1 MNLEELK
8 KKMDEEHYIYD
19 DTLSTVLY
27 VALQLGRPLLIE
39 GAAGVGKTE
48 VAKVMAAA
56 LDRELVRLQCYE
68 GLDESKALYE
78 WNYQKQL
85 LSIQVNMNAQDREA
99 LTRSLFSDEYLL
111 ERPLLKSIRSEKPV
125 VLLID
130 EIDKADEEFE
140 AFLLELLSEM
150 QVTIPEVGT
159 IRANSVP
166 FVVLTSNRAR
176 PLSEALRRRC
186 AYLYIEYPD
195 MEKELAILRAKLPHV
210 DDRLCAQVALAVQ
223 KLRSNEVIL
232 KKPSIA
238 ETLDWAAALD
248 ALGIRELTPDAL
260 RKTAGFVLKN
270 NEDMAA
276 LARQTADKLDAMGIK
291 FKVVNVVDLVKLQS
305 AKENNEALSDEE
317 FAELFTEDKPVL
329 FAYHS
334 YARDVRGLI
343 YDRPNHD
350 NFNVHGYEEQG
361 STTTPYDMV
370 RVNNIDR
377 YELQAEALRMID
389 ADKYADKINELEAFR
404 QEAFQFAVDNGYDHP
419 DYTDWVYS
427 GVNTNKQGAV
437 SATAATAGDNE

>member
-1 MNLEELK
+1 MDIETLK
-8 KKMDEEHYIYD
+8 KKMDEAHYIYD
-19 DTLSTVLY
+19 DTLATVLA

-48 VAKVMAAA
+48 IAKVMASA
-56 LDRELVRLQCYE
+56 LDRDLVRLQCYE

-85 LSIQVNMNAQDREA
+85 LSIQVNMGKKDSET
-99 LTRSLFSDEYLL
+99 LTKDLFSDEYLL

-150 QVTIPEVGT
+150 QVSIPEVGT
-159 IRANSVP
+159 IRAKSVP

-186 AYLYIEYPD
+186 AYLYIQYPD

-210 DDRLCAQVALAVQ
+210 DDRLCAQVTLAVQ
-223 KLRSNEVIL
+223 KLRSNEAIL

-260 RKTAGFVLKN
+260 RQTAGFILKN
-270 NEDMAA
+270 SEDMEV
-276 LARQTADKLDAMGIK
+276 LAETD
-291 FKVVNVVDLVKLQS
+291 V
-305 AKENNEALSDEE
+305 
-317 FAELFTEDKPVL
+317 
-329 FAYHS
+329 HS
-334 YARDVRGLI
+334 HECGCGGSCGG
-343 YDRPNHD
+343 HH
-350 NFNVHGYEEQG
+350 HG
-361 STTTPYDMV
+361 
-370 RVNNIDR
+370 
-377 YELQAEALRMID
+377 
-389 ADKYADKINELEAFR
+389 
-404 QEAFQFAVDNGYDHP
+404 
-419 DYTDWVYS
+419 
-427 GVNTNKQGAV
+427 
-437 SATAATAGDNE
+437 

>member
-1 MNLEELK
+1 MNLAELK
-8 KKMDEEHYIYD
+8 SKMDQAHYIYD
-19 DTLSTVLY
+19 DTLATVLA
-27 VALQLGRPLLIE
+27 VALELGRPLLIE

-48 VAKVMAAA
+48 IAKVMASA

-85 LSIQVNMNAQDREA
+85 LSIQVNMASQDRES
-99 LTRSLFSDEYLL
+99 LTQSLFTDAYLL

-159 IRANSVP
+159 IRAKTIP
-166 FVVLTSNRAR
+166 FVILTSNRAR

-186 AYLYIEYPD
+186 AYLYIQYPD
-195 MEKELAILRAKLPHV
+195 MEKELSILRAKLPHV

-223 KLRSNEVIL
+223 KLRSNETIL

-260 RKTAGFVLKN
+260 RSTAGFILKN
-270 NEDMAA
+270 SED
-276 LARQTADKLDAMGIK
+276 LA
-291 FKVVNVVDLVKLQS
+291 VLQ
-305 AKENNEALSDEE
+305 EMEEEAHHCMCGGNCGE
-317 FAELFTEDKPVL
+317 
-329 FAYHS
+329 HS
-334 YARDVRGLI
+334 
-343 YDRPNHD
+343 
-350 NFNVHGYEEQG
+350 HG
-361 STTTPYDMV
+361 
-370 RVNNIDR
+370 
-377 YELQAEALRMID
+377 
-389 ADKYADKINELEAFR
+389 
-404 QEAFQFAVDNGYDHP
+404 
-419 DYTDWVYS
+419 
-427 GVNTNKQGAV
+427 
-437 SATAATAGDNE
+437 

>member
-1 MNLEELK
+1 MNLTQLK
-8 KKMDEEHYIYD
+8 QKMDEAHYIYD
-19 DTLSTVLY
+19 DTLATVLA

-48 VAKVMAAA
+48 IAKVMASA
-56 LDRELVRLQCYE
+56 LDRDLVRMQCYE

-85 LSIQVNMNAQDREA
+85 LAIQVNMGSEDKDK

-111 ERPLLKSIRSEKPV
+111 ERPLLQSIRSEKPV

-159 IRANSVP
+159 VKARSIP

-223 KLRSNEVIL
+223 KLRANEAIL

-260 RKTAGFVLKN
+260 RTTAGFVLKN
-270 NEDMAA
+270 SEDIAAMNEQDM
-276 LARQTADKLDAMGIK
+276 
-291 FKVVNVVDLVKLQS
+291 
-305 AKENNEALSDEE
+305 
-317 FAELFTEDKPVL
+317 
-329 FAYHS
+329 
-334 YARDVRGLI
+334 
-343 YDRPNHD
+343 
-350 NFNVHGYEEQG
+350 
-361 STTTPYDMV
+361 
-370 RVNNIDR
+370 
-377 YELQAEALRMID
+377 
-389 ADKYADKINELEAFR
+389 
-404 QEAFQFAVDNGYDHP
+404 QEHH
-419 DYTDWVYS
+419 
-427 GVNTNKQGAV
+427 
-437 SATAATAGDNE
+437 